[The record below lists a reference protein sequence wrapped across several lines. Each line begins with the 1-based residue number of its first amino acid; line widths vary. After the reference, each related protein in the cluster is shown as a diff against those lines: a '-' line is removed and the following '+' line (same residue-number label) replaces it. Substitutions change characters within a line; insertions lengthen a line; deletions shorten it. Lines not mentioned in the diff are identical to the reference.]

1 MTTGRLTQ
9 EELDRVLRWALE
21 DDLSTEV
28 EQALRER
35 LPDAWRRAVRGKAAA
50 APRPSWLHPRL
61 ALRPALLGAASIVML
76 VAGGTLRL
84 GESSS
89 FLADAVEGRQFSS
102 LVNRRLS
109 GVAQMNC
116 RVTVDDRRGR
126 STGYSIQWNRSG
138 SCRVEI
144 ESPDGTVVRAIALDE
159 ERPAAVSL
167 LNAGDS
173 PRSPSAREMNPL
185 LRPVRSFL
193 SPARVAGLLDGRWH
207 RLKAQRTGR
216 PNEDVWSVASPA
228 AQGRLLVKTSREL
241 PLAIDL
247 PAGDFTVGRER
258 PQPQVTARFQWEK
271 AEIAGGSAGK

>member
-9 EELDRVLRWALE
+9 EELDRVLRRALE
-21 DDLSTEV
+21 DDLSREV
-28 EQALRER
+28 EQALQER

-50 APRPSWLHPRL
+50 APRPSWLQLRL

-89 FLADAVEGRQFSS
+89 FLADAVEGRQVSS

-109 GVAQMNC
+109 RVSQMNC

-126 STGYSIQWNRSG
+126 STSYSIRWNHSG
-138 SCRVEI
+138 YCRVEI
-144 ESPDGTVVRAIALDE
+144 ESPDGPAVRTVTLDE
-159 ERPAAVSL
+159 ERPAALSL
-167 LNAGDS
+167 LNARDT
-173 PRSPSAREMNPL
+173 PRSPSARETDPVL
-185 LRPVRSFL
+185 LPVRSFL

-207 RLKAQRTGR
+207 RLKAQEPGR
-216 PNEDVWSVASPA
+216 PDEAAWGVTSPA
-228 AQGRLLVKTSREL
+228 AQGRLLVKTSRDL

-247 PAGDFTVGRER
+247 PAGDFTAGQKQPR
-258 PQPQVTARFQWEK
+258 PGVTARFQWEK
-271 AEIAGGSAGK
+271 AEIAWGSVGK